1 MARRAVLSL
10 AASAI
15 IGIGLIGTISTDASA
30 YRAGVY
36 RGGATAAVSIAVA
49 FTVVATTV
57 VFARGWRSASV
68 LPPSVLLRSVL
79 PPRVLITPPAITVL
93 LRRSVVRTATIIMLP
108 AIAAYPRHSSCIHD
122 FDTWPLLT
130 EWFASRLVAQRI
142 KQTRTSKSVTQ
153 FEHERHVTG
162 RLFVRQ

>member
-1 MARRAVLSL
+1 MAHRAILSL

-30 YRAGVY
+30 YRAGVSI
-36 RGGATAAVSIAVA
+36 AAVSIAAA

-68 LPPSVLLRSVL
+68 LPLSVLLRSVL

-93 LRRSVVRTATIIMLP
+93 PPRSVVRTATTIMP
-108 AIAAYPRHSSCIHD
+108 PTTAAYPRHSSCIHD

-130 EWFASRLVAQRI
+130 EWFASRLVAQQITKPELSLSRACQLRRSNRC
-142 KQTRTSKSVTQ
+142 KR
-153 FEHERHVTG
+153 ER
-162 RLFVRQ
+162 